1 MSNKYVSSRTHPK
14 DMTNA
19 ETAQRTLQ
27 RGASSGESQMRHNES
42 EGLTPREMAALRA
55 DAAELRRARPNIIE
69 EGPQQA
75 DIVVNK
81 ENSRARVED
90 NRILRAREQAKKV
103 SY

>member
-1 MSNKYVSSRTHPK
+1 
-14 DMTNA
+14 MTNA

-27 RGASSGESQMRHNES
+27 RGASSGESQMRYHEL

-75 DIVVNK
+75 DVVVNK

-90 NRILRAREQAKKV
+90 NRILQAREQAKKV
-103 SY
+103 SYQMSACSELN

>member
-55 DAAELRRARPNIIE
+55 DAAELRRACQNITG
-69 EGPQQA
+69 EGSQQS
-75 DIVVNK
+75 DVIINV
-81 ENSRARVED
+81 EGSCARVKD
-90 NRILRAREQAKKV
+90 NRTLQAREQAKKV

>member
-1 MSNKYVSSRTHPK
+1 
-14 DMTNA
+14 MTNA

-27 RGASSGESQMRHNES
+27 RGASSGESLMRHHES
-42 EGLTPREMAALRA
+42 EVLTPREMAALRA

-69 EGPQQA
+69 ESPQQA
-75 DIVVNK
+75 DVVVNK

-90 NRILRAREQAKKV
+90 NRILQAREQAKKV